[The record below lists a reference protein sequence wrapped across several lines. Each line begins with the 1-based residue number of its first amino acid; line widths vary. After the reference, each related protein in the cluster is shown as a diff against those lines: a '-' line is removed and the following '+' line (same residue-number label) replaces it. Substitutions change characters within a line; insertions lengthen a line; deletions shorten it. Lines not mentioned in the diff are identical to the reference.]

1 MSSKEF
7 RNAVSAAIRRN
18 RGFGAKTRASRSLVD
33 GLMEYSRLL
42 SNYGDSPILREIQ
55 DHISKLTSTNP
66 VVIHSAATQAR
77 TLCLTYCA
85 NGSFVPLFFEVIM
98 LEVAMNGLFTVSP
111 GMRSAA
117 QQSLDEMLEPMWSL
131 LDTGYEFGMYIYS
144 ATDSARAE
152 ELMQELFACAQILTG
167 LSFC

>member
-1 MSSKEF
+1 
-7 RNAVSAAIRRN
+7 
-18 RGFGAKTRASRSLVD
+18 
-33 GLMEYSRLL
+33 
-42 SNYGDSPILREIQ
+42 
-55 DHISKLTSTNP
+55 
-66 VVIHSAATQAR
+66 
-77 TLCLTYCA
+77 
-85 NGSFVPLFFEVIM
+85 M

-144 ATDSARAE
+144 ATDSACAE